1 MVGSSVGEIMT
12 GKFVDLSLDNS
23 ELNASIVVSSE
34 GSVLLH
40 SVKKKTFQHV
50 KFLKNRLFRY
60 EFVPYLRGSGTTS
73 ETHLVELL
81 EITSVRRGDSRL
93 LMKRPFLGD

>member
-1 MVGSSVGEIMT
+1 MVGSSIGEIVAW
-12 GKFVDLSLDNS
+12 KFVDLGLDNS

-50 KFLKNRLFRY
+50 KSLKNNR
-60 EFVPYLRGSGTTS
+60 
-73 ETHLVELL
+73 
-81 EITSVRRGDSRL
+81 
-93 LMKRPFLGD
+93 

>member
-1 MVGSSVGEIMT
+1 MVGPSIGEIVA
-12 GKFVDLSLDNS
+12 GKFVDLGLYNS

-50 KFLKNRLFRY
+50 KFLKNR
-60 EFVPYLRGSGTTS
+60 
-73 ETHLVELL
+73 
-81 EITSVRRGDSRL
+81 
-93 LMKRPFLGD
+93 

>member
-1 MVGSSVGEIMT
+1 VVGSSVGEVMA

-23 ELNASIVVSSE
+23 ELNTSIVVSSE

-50 KFLKNRLFRY
+50 KSLKNR
-60 EFVPYLRGSGTTS
+60 
-73 ETHLVELL
+73 
-81 EITSVRRGDSRL
+81 
-93 LMKRPFLGD
+93 

>member
-1 MVGSSVGEIMT
+1 VVRSSVGEVMA

-23 ELNASIVVSSE
+23 ELNTSIVVSSE

-50 KFLKNRLFRY
+50 KSLKNR
-60 EFVPYLRGSGTTS
+60 
-73 ETHLVELL
+73 
-81 EITSVRRGDSRL
+81 
-93 LMKRPFLGD
+93 